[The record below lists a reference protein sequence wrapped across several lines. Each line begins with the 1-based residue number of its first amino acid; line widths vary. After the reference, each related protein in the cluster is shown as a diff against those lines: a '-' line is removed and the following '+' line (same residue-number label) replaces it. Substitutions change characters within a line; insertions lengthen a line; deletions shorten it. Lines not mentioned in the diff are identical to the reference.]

1 MALGF
6 GAATSLAACQS
17 QARST
22 LEAVR
27 ERGTLLAGVRF
38 DAPPNGYVSPQGEI
52 IGFGPDLARALARP
66 PGLGLEPVHVTS
78 QNRIP
83 LLPHGQIDAAIGK
96 IGRPPCR
103 AEEGLDL

>member
-6 GAATSLAACQS
+6 GAAASLAAVQS

-66 PGLGLEPVHVTS
+66 PGAALEPVQGTS
-78 QNRIP
+78 NNHIP
-83 LLPHGQIDAAIGK
+83 LLQSGK
-96 IGRPPCR
+96 NEADESHTQPNKQQT
-103 AEEGLDL
+103 EEE